1 MRMDVGAEDEAD
13 NGVAWGVMH
22 PDMTLV
28 GRTVTAH
35 NVSACTALLS
45 RSLFEKGRMQARPKS
60 CSVLSHPVWSYLI
73 LS

>member
-1 MRMDVGAEDEAD
+1 
-13 NGVAWGVMH
+13 MH
-22 PDMTLV
+22 PDMTLE